1 MNFIK
6 QTIAVT
12 MLNLRTIPQRLGS
25 SGVAIVGIAGVVIVL
40 VSVLSIAQG
49 FSAAMEQ
56 SGSDNRALVMRSG
69 ADSEM
74 TSGLG
79 GPEVD
84 IIKQA
89 PGLRREGQ
97 TGVASAELYVIIDI
111 PKIGTNSPA
120 NVPMRGVEPQ
130 ATMVRDE
137 FSLVEGRMFQFG
149 TNEVVVGRGAMVNF
163 QGLTLGSTIHS
174 GQNTWQ
180 VVGIFETDGSIAE
193 TEIWCDSRVLQ
204 GAYRR
209 GNSYQTVLARLDSSQ
224 SFDTFRD
231 WLIANPQVNLQVR
244 RETEYYAQQSRQLS
258 TLIRTIGFG
267 IAALM
272 GIGAVFG
279 AILTMYTAVSTRS
292 REIATLRAL
301 GFNTTSGTG
310 VGIERI
316 TGPRRNWR
324 RHRRRAR
331 IPRLQRLPDVDD
343 ELLDVQPGG
352 IRIPG
357 HTPVTCNGSDLCLD
371 HGIDRRALPC
381 RSCCALAY
389 PLSAQRVI
397 VNCRMRARILQSIT
411 S

>member
-12 MLNLRTIPQRLGS
+12 LLNLRTIPQRLGS
-25 SGVAIVGIAGVVIVL
+25 SGVAIIGIAGVVIVM

-74 TSGLG
+74 TSGLSA
-79 GPEVD
+79 PEVD

-89 PGLRREGQ
+89 PGLRRDGQ

-111 PKIGTNSPA
+111 PKIGTNTPA
-120 NVPMRGVEPQ
+120 NVPMRGVEPK
-130 ATMVRDE
+130 ASVVREE
-137 FSLVEGRMFQFG
+137 FSIVEGRMFQFG
-149 TNEVVVGRGAMVNF
+149 TNEVVVGRGAKVNF
-163 QGLTLGSTIHS
+163 QGLTVGSTIHS
-174 GQNTWQ
+174 GQNNWQ
-180 VVGIFETDGSIAE
+180 VVGVFETDGSIAE

-209 GNSYQTVLARLDSSQ
+209 NNTYQTVLARLDSSQ

-231 WLIANPQVNLQVR
+231 WLTANPQVNVQVR
-244 RETEYYAQQSRQLS
+244 RETEYYAQQSRALS
-258 TLIRTIGFG
+258 TLIRTVGFG

-301 GFNTTSGTG
+301 GFNTTSVIVSVLSESLALAAIGGAIGG
-310 VGIERI
+310 VLAYLAFNGYQ
-316 TGPRRNWR
+316 TSTMNFSTFSQV
-324 RHRRRAR
+324 AFAFQVT
-331 IPRLQRLPDVDD
+331 PRLLGMGLTYALMMGLVGGLFPALRAARLPIPSALR
-343 ELLDVQPGG
+343 EL
-352 IRIPG
+352 
-357 HTPVTCNGSDLCLD
+357 
-371 HGIDRRALPC
+371 
-381 RSCCALAY
+381 
-389 PLSAQRVI
+389 
-397 VNCRMRARILQSIT
+397 
-411 S
+411 